1 MELSQLAQELGGS
14 AIRKMFNAALLI
26 EDTIKFTVGEPD
38 FMTPKAIR
46 DDTCKWWQKGLT
58 KYTEN
63 TGVGELRQAI
73 AEYHAD
79 DLKPDPDSEILVTF
93 GATEGIE
100 TALFA
105 LVDPG
110 DEVLL
115 VTPAWPN
122 YFGQIRMCGGVLV
135 PVVAKEENGFVPDPE
150 DIERAVTEKSKVL
163 IINSPSNPTGAVI
176 DRERMEAIAKIA
188 CEHDLFVIADE
199 VYSRLIYTDEPYC
212 SITEFEGMK
221 ERTVYCNSFAKMFAM
236 TGWKIGYAIAAPEIV
251 RAMTKIHENGV
262 SCLPAP
268 GQLSAAFALRN
279 CQADVELM
287 RQSFRRRRDLICALI
302 DKTPGMSI
310 VKPEGAFYAFANIR
324 ELCRRSGMD
333 TDDFCMDLLKSTG
346 VVIVPGSGF
355 GAGGEGYVRI
365 TYAASDENIQ
375 KGFERI
381 GAYITRKGLC

>member
-1 MELSQLAQELGGS
+1 MELSHLSQDLGGS
-14 AIRKMFNAALLI
+14 AIRKMFNAALHMK
-26 EDTIKFTVGEPD
+26 DTIKFTVGEPD

-46 DDTCKWWQKGLT
+46 DDTCHWWQKGLT

-63 TGVGELRQAI
+63 AGVGELRQAI

-79 DLKPDPDSEILVTF
+79 NLNPDPNSEILVTY

-100 TALFA
+100 LALFA

-115 VTPAWPN
+115 ITPAWPN

-135 PVVAKEENGFVPDPE
+135 PVIAKEENGFVPDIE
-150 DIERAVTEKSKVL
+150 DIKAAITDKTKVI

-176 DRERMEAIAKIA
+176 GRERMAEIAKIILDN
-188 CEHDLFVIADE
+188 DLFVIADE
-199 VYSRLIYTDEPYC
+199 VYSRLLYTAEPYC

-236 TGWKIGYAIAAPEIV
+236 TGWKIGYAISTPEIIN
-251 RAMTKIHENGV
+251 AMTKIHENGV

-268 GQLSAAFALRN
+268 GQMSAAFALRN
-279 CQADVELM
+279 CQADVEFM
-287 RQSFRRRRDLICALI
+287 RQSFHRRRDLICSLI
-302 DKTPGMSI
+302 DETPGMSI
-310 VKPEGAFYAFANIR
+310 TKPGGAFYAFTNIK
-324 ELCRRSGMD
+324 ELCKRSGMN
-333 TDDFCMDLLKSTG
+333 TDDFCMDLLQNTG
-346 VVIVPGSGF
+346 VVVVPGSGF
-355 GAGGEGYVRI
+355 GPGGEGYVRI

-381 GAYITRKGLC
+381 REYIVKKGLY